1 MMRFGSGALRQR
13 GALNVARAYI
23 ALLGAQGESSDE
35 SSASRSEDRM
45 TDHPSGMVV
54 AVVDDDPSILQSLQY
69 LLESA
74 DHAVRLFTSGTALLD
89 SGSLSQIDCLI
100 SDIDMPGMDGLDL
113 LRLVQAARPGLPT
126 IIITGYPE
134 RLQRVPNLGE
144 IKPRLFT
151 KPFKAAELLAAV
163 SEALRNSAA

>member
-1 MMRFGSGALRQR
+1 MMRVGNGVLGRRTALD
-13 GALNVARAYI
+13 VACAYI
-23 ALLGAQGESSDE
+23 ASLGAPSESSDE
-35 SSASRSEDRM
+35 SSAPRSEGRM
-45 TDHPSGMVV
+45 TDHPASFVV
-54 AVVDDDPSILQSLQY
+54 AVVDDDPSVLQSLEY

-89 SGSLSQIDCLI
+89 SGSLSEIDCLI

-113 LRLVQAARPGLPT
+113 LRLVQAARPGLPI

-134 RLQRVPNLGE
+134 RLHRVPNLGE

-151 KPFKAAELLAAV
+151 KPFKPEELLAAV